1 MGKAVQITAGAG
13 LYRYP
18 TTSRDGQIV
27 FGDSTGQRII
37 ERAELTGGGL
47 NSPPLALYTD
57 SNGPALRV
65 SATRDGNL
73 LVFERQSADHVE
85 IWQKELTSGREQFV
99 LTLAANGFVN
109 PTVSPHGIR
118 IGYSAPTPQPLS
130 VTVNGDGYAL
140 DLGGGVPR
148 KICVNCGVYEF
159 LSDDRRVVV
168 TDGDIRVRIIDVTT
182 QSAYDAIAVRD
193 ARIDRPNV
201 SPDERWVAF
210 RQTIGNAAKVF
221 VAPLRGRSEG
231 PAPTS
236 MWSQIDEPTTTGRP
250 AGWSADSSVLYLLL
264 DTDGFRCLW
273 GQHID
278 DRGRLVGPPFP
289 VRHFHDRRGAN
300 NISTSLGN
308 AITPQG
314 FLYETT
320 RTIGSLW
327 RLTTKVDR

>member
-37 ERAELTGGGL
+37 ERAELTRSGL

-85 IWQKELTSGREQFV
+85 IWQKELRSGREQFV
-99 LTLAANGFVN
+99 LTLASNGFVN

-210 RQTIGNAAKVF
+210 RRTIGNAAKMF
-221 VAPLRGRSEG
+221 VAPLRGPSEG

-236 MWSQIDEPTTTGRP
+236 MWS
-250 AGWSADSSVLYLLL
+250 
-264 DTDGFRCLW
+264 
-273 GQHID
+273 
-278 DRGRLVGPPFP
+278 
-289 VRHFHDRRGAN
+289 
-300 NISTSLGN
+300 
-308 AITPQG
+308 
-314 FLYETT
+314 
-320 RTIGSLW
+320 
-327 RLTTKVDR
+327 